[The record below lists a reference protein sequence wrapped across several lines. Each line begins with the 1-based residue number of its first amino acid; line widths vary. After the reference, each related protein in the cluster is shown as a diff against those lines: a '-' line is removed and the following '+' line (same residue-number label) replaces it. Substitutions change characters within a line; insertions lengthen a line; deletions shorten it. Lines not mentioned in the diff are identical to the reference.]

1 MPSVTITRAL
11 SKIKILTDMINNDI
25 KNNVFIT
32 TVPNSML
39 GSEEHT
45 TLVKTLTS
53 SHTSLEDKIKEIVKL
68 KRLIAES
75 NLTSYLEVSGKRVSV
90 TEALAMK
97 ETMEFYSR
105 FLVTLRKQ
113 NTRSAEEVNHTNMRI
128 SQAIAGNTSDISSNS
143 DIKNEDLE
151 KRLALNAKQLQESMG
166 IKVVSATKETPEQ
179 LIESIKDYY
188 NDFVSEIDYLLSE
201 HNAVTTIELV

>member
-25 KNNVFIT
+25 INHIFIT

-45 TLVKTLTS
+45 NLVKSLTS

-105 FLVTLRKQ
+105 FMITLRKQ
-113 NTRSAEEVNHTNMRI
+113 NNRSAEEVTHTNMRI
-128 SQAIAGNTSDISSNS
+128 AQAIAGNTSDISSNS

>member
-45 TLVKTLTS
+45 NLVKSLTS

-75 NLTSYLEVSGKRVSV
+75 NLASYLEVSGKRVSV

-105 FLVTLRKQ
+105 FMVTLRKQ
-113 NTRSAEEVNHTNMRI
+113 NNRSAEEVTHTNMRI
-128 SQAIAGNTSDISSNS
+128 AQAIAGNTSDISSNS

>member
-1 MPSVTITRAL
+1 MSTITITRAL
-11 SKIKILTDMINNDI
+11 SKIKILTDRVTDDI

-45 TLVKTLTS
+45 KLVKNLTS
-53 SHTSLEDKIKEIVKL
+53 SHTSLEDKIKEIVNL

-75 NLTSYLEVSGKRVSV
+75 NLNSYLEVAGKQVSV

-97 ETMEFYSR
+97 DTMGFYNSF
-105 FLVTLRKQ
+105 FLSLRKQ
-113 NTRSAEEVNHTNMRI
+113 NNKASEEVINTNMRI
-128 SQAIAGNTSDISSNS
+128 EQAISGNTSDISSNS

-151 KRLALNAKQLQESMG
+151 KRLALNAKQLQDSMG
-166 IKVVSATKETPEQ
+166 IKIVSATTETPDQ
-179 LIESIKDYY
+179 LIESVKDYY

>member
-45 TLVKTLTS
+45 NLVKSLTS

-75 NLTSYLEVSGKRVSV
+75 NLSSYLEVSGKRISV

-105 FLVTLRKQ
+105 FMITLRKQ
-113 NTRSAEEVNHTNMRI
+113 NNRSAEEVTHTNMRI
-128 SQAIAGNTSDISSNS
+128 AQAIAGNTSDISSNS

>member
-45 TLVKTLTS
+45 NLVKSLTS

-105 FLVTLRKQ
+105 FIVTLRKQ
-113 NTRSAEEVNHTNMRI
+113 NNRSAEEVTHTNMRI
-128 SQAIAGNTSDISSNS
+128 AQAIAGNTSDISSNS

>member
-105 FLVTLRKQ
+105 FMVTLRKQ
-113 NTRSAEEVNHTNMRI
+113 NNRSAEEVTHTNMRI
-128 SQAIAGNTSDISSNS
+128 AQAIAGNTSDISSNS

-166 IKVVSATKETPEQ
+166 IKIVSATKETPEQ

>member
-75 NLTSYLEVSGKRVSV
+75 NLTYYLEVSGKRVSV

-105 FLVTLRKQ
+105 FMVTLRKQ
-113 NTRSAEEVNHTNMRI
+113 NNRSAEEVTHTNMRI
-128 SQAIAGNTSDISSNS
+128 AQAIAGNTSDISSNS

>member
-45 TLVKTLTS
+45 NLVKSLTS

-75 NLTSYLEVSGKRVSV
+75 NLSSYLEVSGKRISV

-105 FLVTLRKQ
+105 FMITLRKQ
-113 NTRSAEEVNHTNMRI
+113 NNRSAEEVTHTNMRI
-128 SQAIAGNTSDISSNS
+128 AQAIAGNTSDISSNS

-151 KRLALNAKQLQESMG
+151 KRLALNAKQLQ
-166 IKVVSATKETPEQ
+166 
-179 LIESIKDYY
+179 
-188 NDFVSEIDYLLSE
+188 
-201 HNAVTTIELV
+201 

>member
-45 TLVKTLTS
+45 NLVKSLTS

-75 NLTSYLEVSGKRVSV
+75 NLSSYLEVSGKRVSV

-105 FLVTLRKQ
+105 FIVTLRKQ
-113 NTRSAEEVNHTNMRI
+113 NNRSAEEVTHTNMRI
-128 SQAIAGNTSDISSNS
+128 AQAIAGNTSDISSNS

-166 IKVVSATKETPEQ
+166 IKVVSATKETSEQ
-179 LIESIKDYY
+179 LIESVKDYY

>member
-45 TLVKTLTS
+45 NLVKSLTS

-75 NLTSYLEVSGKRVSV
+75 NLSSYLEVSGKRVSV

-97 ETMEFYSR
+97 ETMEFYTR
-105 FLVTLRKQ
+105 FIVTLRKQ
-113 NTRSAEEVNHTNMRI
+113 NNRSAEEVTHTNMRI
-128 SQAIAGNTSDISSNS
+128 AQAIAGNTSDISSNS

-166 IKVVSATKETPEQ
+166 IKVVSATKETSEQ
-179 LIESIKDYY
+179 LIESVKDYY

>member
-45 TLVKTLTS
+45 NLVKSLTS
-53 SHTSLEDKIKEIVKL
+53 SHTSFEDKIKEIVKL

-75 NLTSYLEVSGKRVSV
+75 NLSSYLEVSGKRVSV

-105 FLVTLRKQ
+105 FIVTLRKQ
-113 NTRSAEEVNHTNMRI
+113 NNRSAEEVTHTNMRI
-128 SQAIAGNTSDISSNS
+128 AQAIAGNTSDISSNS

-166 IKVVSATKETPEQ
+166 IKVVSATKETSEQ
-179 LIESIKDYY
+179 LIESVKDYY

>member
-45 TLVKTLTS
+45 NLVKSLTS

-75 NLTSYLEVSGKRVSV
+75 NLSSYLEVSGKRVSV

-105 FLVTLRKQ
+105 FIVTLRKQ
-113 NTRSAEEVNHTNMRI
+113 NNRSAEEVTHTNMRI
-128 SQAIAGNTSDISSNS
+128 AQAIAGNTSDISSNS

-166 IKVVSATKETPEQ
+166 IKIVSATKETPEQ

>member
-45 TLVKTLTS
+45 NLVKSLTS

-75 NLTSYLEVSGKRVSV
+75 NLSSYLEVSGKRVSV

-105 FLVTLRKQ
+105 FIVTLRKQ
-113 NTRSAEEVNHTNMRI
+113 NNRSAEEVTHTNMRI
-128 SQAIAGNTSDISSNS
+128 AQAIAGNTSDISSNS

-166 IKVVSATKETPEQ
+166 IKVVSATKETSEQ

>member
-45 TLVKTLTS
+45 NLVKSLTS

-75 NLTSYLEVSGKRVSV
+75 NLNSYLEVSGKRVSV

-105 FLVTLRKQ
+105 FIVTLRKQ
-113 NTRSAEEVNHTNMRI
+113 NNRSAEEVTHTNMRI
-128 SQAIAGNTSDISSNS
+128 AQAIAGNTSDISSNS

-166 IKVVSATKETPEQ
+166 IKVVSATKETSEQ
-179 LIESIKDYY
+179 LIESVKDYY